1 MEIKE
6 QLYEGKTGM
15 MVILK
20 RISNDP
26 YICTTD
32 IYDVH
37 KIANMEKKVPREWI
51 TRDGTFVSQNMVNYI
66 KPLIQAELTPI
77 MITGQPRHIVL

>member
-1 MEIKE
+1 
-6 QLYEGKTGM
+6 
-15 MVILK
+15 
-20 RISNDP
+20 
-26 YICTTD
+26 
-32 IYDVH
+32 
-37 KIANMEKKVPREWI
+37 MEKKVPREWI